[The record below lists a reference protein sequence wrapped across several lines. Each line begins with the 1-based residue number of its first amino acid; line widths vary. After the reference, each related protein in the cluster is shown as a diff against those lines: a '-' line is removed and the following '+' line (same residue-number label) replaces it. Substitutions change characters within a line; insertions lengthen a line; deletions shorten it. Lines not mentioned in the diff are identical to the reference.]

1 MVIQVSTLT
10 QRQWEEIEVRARGLN
25 LSKGQLLH
33 MASDAAG
40 ECIPAL
46 DPHRISTEAAD
57 SLLSDLRE
65 ARWWL
70 EAAMPARER
79 EAAR

>member
-1 MVIQVSTLT
+1 MKAAENPVTE
-10 QRQWEEIEVRARGLN
+10 RQWEEIEQRAYGLG

-33 MASDAAG
+33 MASHAAG

-57 SLLSDLRE
+57 SLIADLRE
-65 ARWWL
+65 ARWWQ
-70 EAAMPARER
+70 EAAHV
-79 EAAR
+79 